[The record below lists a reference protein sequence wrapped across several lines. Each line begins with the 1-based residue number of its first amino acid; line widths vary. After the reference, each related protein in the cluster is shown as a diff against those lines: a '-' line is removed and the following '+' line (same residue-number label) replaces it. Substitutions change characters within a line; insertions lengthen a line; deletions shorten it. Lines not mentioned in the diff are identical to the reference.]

1 MAKEE
6 CLSKEKTINHVAYF
20 NIFDCKKLKHSIEMK
35 MIKRLKLNLRF
46 MLPSVS
52 SLFLLETSISIY

>member
-6 CLSKEKTINHVAYF
+6 CLSKEKIINHVAYF
-20 NIFDCKKLKHSIEMK
+20 NIFDCKKWKHSIEIK
-35 MIKRLKLNLRF
+35 MLKRLKLNLRF

-52 SLFLLETSISIY
+52 SLFLLEMSISIY

>member
-6 CLSKEKTINHVAYF
+6 CLSKEKIIDQIGILTSLE
-20 NIFDCKKLKHSIEMK
+20 KLKYCIDIK
-35 MIKRLKLNLRF
+35 TIKRLKLNLRF

-52 SLFLLETSISIY
+52 SLFL

>member
-1 MAKEE
+1 MSRI
-6 CLSKEKTINHVAYF
+6 LTSLIV
-20 NIFDCKKLKHSIEMK
+20 KKMKHSIEIK